1 MLGNTEGSG
10 ALLILWTAAGL
21 SLFSFVNVLVWRLP
35 RNMNFLTDRS
45 RCPFCGQTL
54 NWRDLIPVFSWLL
67 LKGRCRYCGEKIPLR
82 YPLTE
87 LWGGFCSLLC
97 AKFWGISWNAGV
109 MLMFLA
115 LLTAVS
121 QIDQD
126 TMEIPDGLNGAIFL
140 LAVLALAQDG
150 LLAARLDGWEL
161 AKWMA
166 KERLLGMISV
176 SLPMFLLILMIPGAF
191 GGGDVKLMAGI
202 GLFLGWRRCLVSF
215 MAAVLTGGIYGGFLI
230 LTGRKGR
237 KDHFAFGPF
246 LCAGAGLAAFFGNQ
260 ILQWYLS
267 AFFCSIP

>member
-1 MLGNTEGSG
+1 M
-10 ALLILWTAAGL
+10 
-21 SLFSFVNVLVWRLP
+21 
-35 RNMNFLTDRS
+35 
-45 RCPFCGQTL
+45 
-54 NWRDLIPVFSWLL
+54 FSWLL

-109 MLMFLA
+109 MLVFLA

-161 AKWMA
+161 TKWIA
-166 KERLLGMISV
+166 KERLLGMVSV

-215 MAAVLTGGIYGGFLI
+215 MAAVLAGGIYGGFLI

-267 AFFCSIP
+267 VFSCSIP

>member
-1 MLGNTEGSG
+1 MLGNILEGRG
-10 ALLILWTAAGL
+10 EM
-21 SLFSFVNVLVWRLP
+21 LV
-35 RNMNFLTDRS
+35 
-45 RCPFCGQTL
+45 
-54 NWRDLIPVFSWLL
+54 
-67 LKGRCRYCGEKIPLR
+67 
-82 YPLTE
+82 
-87 LWGGFCSLLC
+87 
-97 AKFWGISWNAGV
+97 
-109 MLMFLA
+109 FLA

-126 TMEIPDGLNGAIFL
+126 TMGNSRRPERRYLFL

-191 GGGDVKLMAGI
+191 GGGDVKLMAGVRI
-202 GLFLGWRRCLVSF
+202 VFRLETLSGFLYGCGAGR
-215 MAAVLTGGIYGGFLI
+215 GIYGGFLV